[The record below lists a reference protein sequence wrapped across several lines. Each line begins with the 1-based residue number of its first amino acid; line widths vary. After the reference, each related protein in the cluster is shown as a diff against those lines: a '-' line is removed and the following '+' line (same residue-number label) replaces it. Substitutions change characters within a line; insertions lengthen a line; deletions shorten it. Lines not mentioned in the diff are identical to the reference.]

1 LVHARASL
9 DEAMRVWRSILANA
23 GAFLALGGLVVV
35 ALGIFVAGI
44 SPLTV
49 LHKAA
54 DDYEDYEERRAL
66 VDDHVD
72 LGNKLLDVEQPRAA
86 RVEFQAALALDES
99 DPDATLG
106 LVKTRVFEPI
116 EGDELDPEVSH
127 KRLTHLVLTRPEDPN
142 ARAYRGD
149 SWVRFGLFRMALSE
163 YNRSVRLDT
172 KLAHGYSGQGL
183 VYDVLGQPEKALK
196 RYERALKVSAH
207 STHYQSNHAYELTRL
222 GRYREARREYD
233 NLLAVDP
240 GSLLPYYGL
249 ANLARLSGDSS
260 RAREVQAALVRLIA
274 DRRLA
279 SLPRNSGVWYFHTLP
294 AHVRW
299 RRGDEAP
306 LAQLVTRG
314 QKELYA
320 WLGLALTEAAAGEK
334 AKAREHLQQASAL
347 DLDPTKVVAPLTIL
361 CFDVHEL
368 SQQPR
373 FWATSEAEA
382 FVAALESALR
392 RPGFCADRAN

>member
-1 LVHARASL
+1 
-9 DEAMRVWRSILANA
+9 MRVWRSILANA
-23 GAFLALGGLVVV
+23 GAILALGGLVVV

-54 DDYEDYEERRAL
+54 DDYEDYEARRAL

-86 RVEFQAALALDES
+86 RVEFEAALALDES
-99 DPDATLG
+99 DPEATLG
-106 LVKTRVFEPI
+106 LVKTRVFEPV

-127 KRLTHLVLTRPEDPN
+127 KRLTHLVLTRPEDAN

-149 SWVRFGLFRMALSE
+149 SWLRFGLYRMALRE
-163 YNRSVRLDT
+163 YSRSVRLDA

-183 VYDVLGQPEKALK
+183 VYDLLGEPEKALK
-196 RYERALKVSAH
+196 RYERALKISAH
-207 STHYQSNHAYELTRL
+207 STHYRSNYAYQLARL
-222 GRYREARREYD
+222 GRYDEARRQYD

-249 ANLARLSGDSS
+249 ANVARLLGDGS
-260 RAREVQAALVRLIA
+260 RAREVQVGLVRLIA

-279 SLPRNSGVWYFHTLP
+279 NLPRNSGVWYFHTIP
-294 AHVRW
+294 AHVGW
-299 RRGDEAP
+299 RRGDEEPP

-320 WLGLALTEAAAGEK
+320 RLGLALTEAGASEE
-334 AKAREHLQQASAL
+334 AKARGHVEQASAL
-347 DLDPTKVVAPLTIL
+347 DLDPTKVVAPLTIV
-361 CFDVHEL
+361 CFDV
-368 SQQPR
+368 QQLLQPPR
-373 FWATSEAEA
+373 LWATSEAEA
-382 FVAALESALR
+382 FVAGLERAFR
-392 RPGFCADRAN
+392 RPGLCADELN